1 AAKDGCGCRDSR
13 EGRHGES
20 GRGMLAGMAA
30 RQLRYPNPITENGP
44 ATEKCTGP
52 QSRVGKVL
60 IFSQQE
66 S

>member
-1 AAKDGCGCRDSR
+1 
-13 EGRHGES
+13 
-20 GRGMLAGMAA
+20 MLAGMAA